1 MLMSPADRAATLF
14 YQPNGFRV
22 LTPGKFV
29 TCAMSGQPILLEAL
43 RYWSVDYQ
51 EAYAT
56 PDLATKRLLDKA

>member
-1 MLMSPADRAATLF
+1 MLMSQADRAATLF

-29 TCAMSGQPILLEAL
+29 TCAISGQPILLEAL

-56 PDLATKRLLDKA
+56 PDLAAKRLLGTA